1 MSKKHSHRRS
11 KAQAQFHLAKPCG
24 VIQPRVQAVGPERF
38 GIVTVDPAKAR
49 SKWMLADFYGRVLV
63 PPAVVEHTADGFR
76 QCLARL
82 RQAEA
87 EFGLAELIVSVERTG
102 NYHLP
107 PKRAFA
113 AAGYEVRVLHPFA
126 TKQFRQPANPG
137 DKTDEHDLAANHRAT
152 VVGFALVELPLDEDD
167 RRLRLLVRHRR
178 DLVEKRTALQCQI
191 REHLHLALPGY
202 AALFEKFWELPL
214 PMTIARRVTSPAEVR
229 RLGVTGL
236 AAIVRDC
243 AIRCHATS
251 LAKIVAWA
259 EQAAEPDPDAA
270 LHGRIAASLDDDR
283 VRKDQEIQALER
295 EIAALLVR
303 TPYLLLLRIPGI
315 HVVSAAEFAGEM
327 GPITH
332 YANANAITGRA
343 GLFRS
348 RYQSDA
354 VDQSGPLV
362 RCANRRLRAA
372 LMLIADNLLTVNQYF
387 RGQAAVWKKLKR
399 DPRWQ
404 RVRVANRFSRIAFAL
419 VAGRRFFTH
428 PCCQQPGYI
437 LDKLVTFHL
446 EHAASADELRANL
459 AAATTQLPD
468 GHAAEEAAPLQQ
480 RAGRMRRPKRGV
492 QNIGDIL
499 RDVIAKLVSAPVQS
513 HESRPTG
520 TTEVRASH

>member
-1 MSKKHSHRRS
+1 MSKKHFSRRS
-11 KAQAQFHLAKPCG
+11 KAQSQSHLGKPRG
-24 VIQPRVQAVGPERF
+24 VIHARVQAVGPERF
-38 GIVTVDPAKAR
+38 GIVVVDPAKAR

-76 QCLARL
+76 QCVARL

-87 EFGLAELIVSVERTG
+87 EHGIAELVVSVERTG

-137 DKTDEHDLAANHRAT
+137 DKTDENDLAANHRAT
-152 VVGFALVELPLDEDD
+152 VVGFALVELPLDEEY
-167 RRLRLLVRHRR
+167 RRLQLLVRHRR
-178 DLVEKRTALQCQI
+178 DLVQKGTALRCQI

-214 PMTIARRVTSPAEVR
+214 PMAIARRVTSPAEVR
-229 RLGVTGL
+229 QLGVTGL
-236 AAIVRDC
+236 ASIARER
-243 AIRCHATS
+243 AIRFHATS

-270 LHGRIAASLDDDR
+270 LRGRIAAELDDDR
-283 VRKDQEIQALER
+283 IRKSLAIQTLER
-295 EIAALLVR
+295 EIAARLVR

-354 VDQSGPLV
+354 VDHAGPLV

-387 RGQAAVWKKLKR
+387 RGQAALWKKQQR

-419 VAGRRFFTH
+419 VAGRHFFAH

-446 EHAASADELRANL
+446 EHDASADELRANL
-459 AAATTQLPD
+459 TDATAQLPD
-468 GHAAEEAAPLQQ
+468 GHAGEETAPLEQ
-480 RAGRMRRPKRGV
+480 RVRRMRRPKRGI

-499 RDVIAKLVSAPVQS
+499 RDVIAKLVSVPVQS
-513 HESRPTG
+513 HESRQAG
-520 TTEVRASH
+520 TTEVRASN

>member
-1 MSKKHSHRRS
+1 
-11 KAQAQFHLAKPCG
+11 
-24 VIQPRVQAVGPERF
+24 
-38 GIVTVDPAKAR
+38 
-49 SKWMLADFYGRVLV
+49 MLADFYGRVLV
-63 PPAVVEHTADGFR
+63 PPAEVEHTADGFR

-82 RQAEA
+82 RQAQA
-87 EFGLAELIVSVERTG
+87 EHGLADLVVSVERTG

-113 AAGYEVRVLHPFA
+113 EAGYEVRVLHPFA

-137 DKTDEHDLAANHRAT
+137 DKTDENDLAANHRAT
-152 VVGFALVELPLDEDD
+152 VVGFALLELPLDEPY
-167 RRLRLLVRHRR
+167 RRLRLWVRHRR
-178 DLVEKRTALQCQI
+178 DLVEKCVAIQCQI

-229 RLGVTGL
+229 QLGVTGL
-236 AAIVRDC
+236 RAIVQAQ

-259 EQAAEPDPDAA
+259 ERAAEPDPDAA
-270 LHGRIAASLDDDR
+270 LHGRIAAELDDDR
-283 VRKDQEIQALER
+283 IAKVRQIQALER
-295 EIAALLVR
+295 EIAALLVC
-303 TPYLLLLRIPGI
+303 TPYLLLWRIPGI
-315 HVVSAAEFAGEM
+315 NVVSAADFAGEM
-327 GPITH
+327 GPIAH
-332 YANANAITGRA
+332 YAHANAITGRS

-372 LMLIADNLLTVNQYF
+372 IMRIADNLLTVNQYF
-387 RGQAAVWKKLKR
+387 RGQAALWKKQDR

-404 RVRVANRFSRIAFAL
+404 RVRVSNRFSRIAFAL
-419 VAGRRFFTH
+419 VAGRRFFAH

-446 EHAASADELRANL
+446 EHGASADELRANL
-459 AAATTQLPD
+459 AAATAQLPD
-468 GHAAEEAAPLQQ
+468 GQTTEEAPPLRQ
-480 RAGRMRRPKRGV
+480 RVERMRRPRHGL

-499 RDVIAKLVSAPVQS
+499 RDVIAKLVTAPVQS
-513 HESRPTG
+513 QESRRDG
-520 TTEVRASH
+520 TTEVRASN

>member
-1 MSKKHSHRRS
+1 MSKKHCSRRS
-11 KAQAQFHLAKPCG
+11 KKEDQFHLGKARG
-24 VIQPRVQAVGPERF
+24 VIQARVQAVGPERF
-38 GIVTVDPAKAR
+38 GIVVVDPAKAR

-63 PPAVVEHTADGFR
+63 PPTLVEHTADGFR
-76 QCLARL
+76 QCVAKL

-87 EFGLAELIVSVERTG
+87 EHGLKDLVVSVERTG

-107 PKRAFA
+107 AKRAFA

-137 DKTDEHDLAANHRAT
+137 DKTDENDLAANHRAT
-152 VVGFALVELPLDEDD
+152 VVGFALLELPLHEHY

-178 DLVEKRTALQCQI
+178 DLVQKCAALQCQI

-214 PMTIARRVTSPAEVR
+214 PMAIARRLTSPADVR
-229 RLGVTGL
+229 QLGVTGL
-236 AAIVRDC
+236 AVIAREQ
-243 AIRCHATS
+243 AIRFQHTS

-259 EQAAEPDPDAA
+259 EHAADPDPDAT
-270 LHGRIAASLDDDR
+270 LHSRIAAGLDDDR
-283 VRKDQEIQALER
+283 VRKTLEIRALER
-295 EIAALLVR
+295 EIVALLVR

-372 LMLIADNLLTVNQYF
+372 LMMIADNLLTVNQYF
-387 RGQAAVWKKLKR
+387 RGQGAVWKKLGR

-404 RVRVANRFSRIAFAL
+404 RVRVSNRFSRVAFAL
-419 VAGRRFFTH
+419 VAGRRFFSH

-446 EHAASADELRANL
+446 EHGASADELRANL
-459 AAATTQLPD
+459 ASAAAQLPD
-468 GHAAEEAAPLQQ
+468 GQSSDEAAPLRR
-480 RAGRMRRPKRGV
+480 RAERTRRSKRGV
-492 QNIGDIL
+492 QNIGEIL
-499 RDVIAKLVSAPVQS
+499 REVIAKLVIVPVQS
-513 HESRPTG
+513 HESRPSG
-520 TTEVRASH
+520 TTEVRASN